1 MGNRITRIVRAL
13 ALLCLASALLGTT
26 ALADTG
32 PKPSLTVR
40 LLNAPGEPYY
50 LDLLAPGEGGNALSG
65 QDRTALDRD
74 MLAALLGSV
83 PEGWHA
89 CIAQG
94 GNVPIFGQLT
104 SDNGVHYFSYLGV
117 PDTYRILVVTSSG
130 EIWCSNTLE
139 RKVLQ
144 GSVTVDWET
153 KQTLQPK
160 VWVGYVLQFL
170 STLLPTL
177 IIEFALLL
185 LFRFDLRQNLVTFL
199 WVNLLTQGL
208 LALFTSVQALNS
220 GVGSW
225 FIFWFVPLE
234 LVIALAEAALYM
246 RLLRGHTPLRAFVYG
261 MTANAA
267 SALIGWYCLDTV
279 WRWAMGFC

>member
-1 MGNRITRIVRAL
+1 MGNCITRIVRAL
-13 ALLCLASALLGTT
+13 ALLCLAAALLGTT

-40 LLNAPGEPYY
+40 LLNAPDEPYY
-50 LDLLAPGEGGNALSG
+50 LDLLAPGGGGNGLSG
-65 QDRTALDRD
+65 QELAELDQD
-74 MLAALLGSV
+74 MLAELIGSV

-89 CIAQG
+89 CITQG
-94 GNVPIFGQLT
+94 GNVPIFGELT
-104 SDNGVHYFSYLGV
+104 SDDGVHYFSYLGV
-117 PDTYRILVVTSSG
+117 PDTYRILVVTRSG
-130 EIWCSNTLE
+130 EIWSSNTLE

-185 LFRFDLRQNLVTFL
+185 LFRFDLRQNFVTFL

-208 LALFTSVQALNS
+208 LALFTSVQALNN
-220 GVGSW
+220 GVSSW
-225 FIFWFVPLE
+225 FVFWFIPLE
-234 LVIALAEAALYM
+234 LVIALAEAVLYM
-246 RLLRGHTPLRAFVYG
+246 KLLRGHTPLRAFAYG

-267 SALIGWYCLDTV
+267 SALIGWYCLGTV
-279 WRWAMGFC
+279 WRWVMGFC